1 VSTVVKRSLSIRGHR
16 TSISLETPFFDELRR
31 IAGEREIALA
41 ALIATVDE
49 TRPRETNLSS
59 ALRVFVLNELRAA
72 IANPPRTKA

>member
-1 VSTVVKRSLSIRGHR
+1 
-16 TSISLETPFFDELRR
+16 LETPFFDELHR

-41 ALIATVDE
+41 SLIATVDE

-72 IANPPRTKA
+72 PANPPRTKL